1 MTERGRHNSD
11 WFQPYLCTFKRSRG
25 PLPAFNILFGSMRL
39 TSLSWRTC
47 RSITGTVP
55 TKRRCIPCSA
65 RRTCFCTT
73 DRRRQQDVDELNH
86 ELSVSR
92 STIRDLH
99 DSWEKQKSSAESKLR
114 PTDPDHRTL
123 GTELSLFTGDI
134 SSPGSPFFQPDG
146 THIFQKLQ
154 AFLRA
159 QYPSFGFQEVI
170 TPNLYKESLWRQ
182 SGHWDNYKDAMFAV
196 KGGTEVEG
204 NDDAHYSLK
213 PMNCPGHCLLFK
225 VQKRSWRE
233 LPIRFA
239 DFSPLHRNEL
249 SGSLSGLTRV
259 RRFHQDDGHIF
270 CTPDQVRGEI
280 ISTLKFVDMVYS
292 TLGMGRYKLVLSTRP
307 TEGFIG
313 TDEAWRMAE
322 DQLKEALDKSGQE
335 WELNPGEGAFY
346 GPKIDIILTDKN
358 GKQHQT
364 ATVQLDF
371 QLPQRFKLEYTG
383 GGQDGHEMNAPVLIH
398 RAILGSLER
407 FMALLIEQHQGHWP
421 FWLSPR
427 QVIILTIGESKGIL
441 QYANN
446 VAKNLVFPTTAS
458 YIDKSEPLPL
468 SEPRYIVDT
477 DFRDE
482 TLARKLRDAKHK
494 KYNIICFIG
503 KRNVKEESIDLD
515 ISGQPNQKKTI
526 EIFNQVKPEVRSP
539 VQGIVST
546 LVRKLPGLKLD
557 QCQTSQALKM
567 LNNGYL

>member
-1 MTERGRHNSD
+1 M
-11 WFQPYLCTFKRSRG
+11 
-25 PLPAFNILFGSMRL
+25 
-39 TSLSWRTC
+39 
-47 RSITGTVP
+47 
-55 TKRRCIPCSA
+55 KRRCIPWSA

-73 DRRRQQDVDELNH
+73 DSRRQQEADDLNH
-86 ELSVSR
+86 EPSVSG
-92 STIRDLH
+92 STIRDLQ
-99 DSWEKQKSSAESKLR
+99 DSREKQKSSVGSKLQ

-146 THIFQKLQ
+146 THVFQKLQ

-159 QYPSFGFQEVI
+159 QYPAFGFQEVI

-196 KGGTEVEG
+196 RGGTEIEG

-233 LPIRFA
+233 LPIRYA

-292 TLGMGRYKLVLSTRP
+292 TLGVGPYNLVLSTRP
-307 TEGFIG
+307 IKHFIG

-322 DQLKEALDKSGQE
+322 DQLKEALDKSGQQ

-371 QLPQRFKLEYTG
+371 QLPQRFKLEYAG
-383 GGQDGHEMNAPVLIH
+383 GGHEGHEMIAPVLIH

-407 FMALLIEQHQGHWP
+407 FMALLIEQYQGHWP

-427 QVIILTIGESKGIL
+427 QVIILTVGESKDVL
-441 QYANN
+441 QYAKD
-446 VAKNLVFPTTAS
+446 VAKNLAFPTTAS
-458 YIDKSEPLPL
+458 YIDKSKPLPL
-468 SEPRYIVDT
+468 SEPRYTVDT

-482 TLARKLRDAKHK
+482 TLARKIRDAKNK
-494 KYNIICFIG
+494 KYNIICIIG
-503 KRNVKEESIDLD
+503 KKNLKEANIDLD

-526 EIFNQVKPEVRSP
+526 EIFDQVKPGVRSP

-546 LVRKLPGLKLD
+546 SVRGLPGLKLD
-557 QCQTSQALKM
+557 QCQTSRALKM